1 MNQKTSAKSVSSVDE
16 KKRWVLALAGG
27 LIAGIGL
34 FVYLRYGDTIAYN
47 LRLLNAK
54 RIADKFYAEYDGIS
68 KSIPYGSR
76 AAQKLDVYRP
86 ETGSNYPVLIF
97 VHGGGWDSGNKEL
110 YAPVAQKL
118 LPEGLVLVVPGYT
131 LYPDA
136 TYRQQTDDV
145 AAAISWTLENIAQ
158 YGGDPKRIIA
168 GGQSAG
174 GHLTALAVLDAQWLS
189 RYGHTSAELCG
200 YYGIAGVYDIAAQ
213 KADDALKG
221 DTDPIMT
228 AVMEGDSNFANAS
241 PLNFV
246 RPDLPPVLLIHGDA
260 DETVDIGISRAF
272 HEKLQSAGAQ
282 SQFLVYPGA
291 GHSGL
296 LFDALASNPA
306 RLVTDLSEFAH
317 NCPPVK

>member
-1 MNQKTSAKSVSSVDE
+1 MMNQKTSVRSVQSVDE
-16 KKRWVLALAGG
+16 KKRWTLALAGG
-27 LIAGIGL
+27 LIAGIGI
-34 FVYLRYGDTIAYN
+34 FIYVAYGDTIAYN

-76 AAQKLDVYRP
+76 AAQKLDVYSP

-131 LYPDA
+131 LYQDA

-221 DTDPIMT
+221 DTDP
-228 AVMEGDSNFANAS
+228 F
-241 PLNFV
+241 
-246 RPDLPPVLLIHGDA
+246 
-260 DETVDIGISRAF
+260 
-272 HEKLQSAGAQ
+272 
-282 SQFLVYPGA
+282 
-291 GHSGL
+291 
-296 LFDALASNPA
+296 
-306 RLVTDLSEFAH
+306 
-317 NCPPVK
+317 

>member
-1 MNQKTSAKSVSSVDE
+1 MNQKTSVRSVQSVDE
-16 KKRWVLALAGG
+16 KKRWILALAGG
-27 LIAGIGL
+27 LIAGIGI
-34 FVYLRYGDTIAYN
+34 FIYVAYGDTIAYN

-136 TYRQQTDDV
+136 TYRWQTDDV

-168 GGQSAG
+168 GGQ
-174 GHLTALAVLDAQWLS
+174 L
-189 RYGHTSAELCG
+189 
-200 YYGIAGVYDIAAQ
+200 
-213 KADDALKG
+213 
-221 DTDPIMT
+221 
-228 AVMEGDSNFANAS
+228 
-241 PLNFV
+241 
-246 RPDLPPVLLIHGDA
+246 
-260 DETVDIGISRAF
+260 
-272 HEKLQSAGAQ
+272 
-282 SQFLVYPGA
+282 
-291 GHSGL
+291 
-296 LFDALASNPA
+296 
-306 RLVTDLSEFAH
+306 
-317 NCPPVK
+317 